1 MSEFNSLDDIVKKAK
16 DVAETHQVT
25 NQPPMLENYNIFE
38 SDMALLELL
47 NNLRADWGHKEVSKL
62 GEVLGQSQWIN
73 KGFQANQNPP
83 KLHTHDRFGNR
94 LDLIEYH
101 PAYHELMDLAIE
113 HKIPVLPWVN
123 QREGSHLVR
132 MAKNYLYNQI
142 EAGSACPLTMTFSAV
157 PPLRK
162 SPHIGSQWLD
172 KLLNGRYDPANKPIE
187 QKTGVTIG
195 MAMTEKQGGTDV
207 RANKSY
213 AALLSKKDKTY
224 ELIGHKW
231 FCSAPMCDGFLTLAQ
246 TVQGLSC
253 FLVPRWRPDGNK
265 NQIYIQ
271 RLKDKMGNRSNASS
285 EIEFRGAFGWLLGSE
300 GKGVKTIIEMVALT
314 RYDCMIGSSAL
325 MRQAVAQITH
335 HCHYREVFNKPLDQH
350 PLMQNVLADLCLE
363 SEAALAMTARMAKAL
378 DNPDDKFEQ
387 NLLRLT
393 TAIGKYWI
401 CKRASSHIGEAQEC
415 LGGIGYVEESILPRL
430 YREAPVNSIWEGS
443 GNVQC
448 LDVIRAI
455 NKSPETLDSY
465 LQELSK
471 AKGKNNDYD
480 HLFKRTV
487 KQLED
492 TPSDA
497 FEFQSRYF
505 VERLAKLM
513 QACQL
518 LLNGNPKIA
527 DSFCLSRLSEIRGL
541 NYGNLPPS
549 VDCKFIIDRARPKL
563 N

>member
-1 MSEFNSLDDIVKKAK
+1 MSENYHQDDKVTLAKA
-16 DVAETHQVT
+16 VAETHQVT
-25 NQPPMLENYNIFE
+25 NQPPALENYNVFE
-38 SDMALLELL
+38 SDTALQEWLKQSDG
-47 NNLRADWGHKEVSKL
+47 DWGIQQISQ
-62 GEVLGQSQWIN
+62 LGQTLGQAEWIK
-73 KGFQANQNPP
+73 KGFQANENPP
-83 KLHTHDRFGNR
+83 KFHSHDRFGNR
-94 LDLIEYH
+94 QDAVEYH
-101 PAYHELMDLAIE
+101 PAYHDLMTLAIE
-113 HKIPVLPWVN
+113 HKIPTLPWSDKQN
-123 QREGSHLVR
+123 GSHLVR

-157 PPLRK
+157 PPLSK
-162 SPHIGSQWLD
+162 NPHIGSDWLE
-172 KLLNGRYDPANKPIE
+172 KLLYGTYDPANKPISD
-187 QKTGVTIG
+187 KAGVTIG

-213 AALLSKKDKTY
+213 AAAVNAKDKTY
-224 ELIGHKW
+224 EIIGHKW

-246 TVQGLSC
+246 TKNGLSC
-253 FLVPRWRPDGNK
+253 FLVPRWRHDGSK
-265 NQIYIQ
+265 NQLYIQ

-285 EIEFRGAFGWLLGSE
+285 EVEFRGAFGWLLGDE

-335 HCHYREVFNKPLDQH
+335 HCHYRQVFGKPLAQQ

-378 DNPDDKFEQ
+378 DHSDSPFEQ

-401 CKRASSHIGEAQEC
+401 CKRASSHIGESQEC
-415 LGGIGYVEESILPRL
+415 LGGVGYVEESILPRL

-455 NKSPETLDSY
+455 NKSPEALDVY
-465 LQELSK
+465 FAELEK
-471 AKGKNNDYD
+471 AKDKNQHYD
-480 HLFKRTV
+480 QYLAETRE
-487 KQLED
+487 QLGQ
-492 TPSDA
+492 SDN
-497 FEFQSRYF
+497 FEYESRYL

-518 LLNGNPKIA
+518 LLYGDDTVA
-527 DSFCLSRLSEIRGL
+527 EAFCEARLTSIRGL
-541 NYGNLPPS
+541 SYGNLPAS
-549 VDCKFIIDRARPKL
+549 IDCEYLIERARPKL
-563 N
+563 